1 MEDKEDGKKLGA
13 MPPQAKALIFLG
25 SAALL
30 FAVILYPGEN
40 IWNVVHKFFGGIFGL
55 FAFLLPC
62 FLTYLGVVTAKEKTI
77 NSKNV
82 NKIVL
87 SIVAI
92 ILLSSCIFMFGSP
105 GNKISESYFEC
116 IGRLYDGG
124 KNGYENGSAAG
135 ILGGLLGYPLAFL
148 CGYTAA
154 ELLCVL
160 MLILDLMFVFGI
172 TAKDVVVFFNKI
184 INVIQKS
191 INQTDFSKKNEE
203 NGIIKQIS
211 ATIEKQKE
219 KILLAK
225 NGDEHNKNIDN
236 TSKKSKNKKNHSN
249 DNDIDNGLE
258 DDYID
263 ISSFKQN
270 FDIAKN
276 KKEDNIEKTNSE
288 NINPQS
294 KSKKSDKK
302 KTMQEMLTK
311 PKSNKKKQKNVEEEI
326 SQQIDE
332 GNKNSNN
339 KYNYPTV
346 NLLDLADDR
355 EDTERA
361 MQEIERNGTKL
372 ESTLKSFG
380 VNAGIINICRGPSVT
395 RFEVQPAPGVKI
407 SKITNLA
414 DDIAL
419 NLAASG
425 VRIEAPIPGKAAVG
439 IEVPNKVRT
448 MVTMRELLDSSEFK
462 SSRAKMSVAL
472 GKDISGNIVVTNLAK
487 MPHLLVAGTTGSG
500 KSVCVNSILISL
512 LYKAAPEE
520 VKLLLIDPKMVEF
533 SKYKGIPHLLIPVVT
548 DPKKAAGALNWAV
561 NEMEERYKNFSL
573 FGVRDITGFNRMV
586 DKYNKKRVEKTPEE
600 LKENPLL
607 NADGI
612 PYPEEKYPSIVIAID
627 EFADLMM
634 TAPNE
639 VEDSIC
645 RLAQKARAAGMHL
658 IVATQRPTVNVI
670 TGVIKANIPSRIALR
685 VSSQLDSRTII
696 DMGGAEKLIGNGDM
710 LFAPIGIP
718 KPVRVQ
724 GCYASDSE
732 IERVTNHIKKDN
744 VSQYNENI
752 EEQIVRITEQE
763 LNKSKKEKNSD
774 DENVM
779 EPYNGDDMLEEAIKL
794 VVENG
799 QASTSFLQRRLRL
812 GYARAGRIIDE
823 MEQMG
828 IVGPHVGSKSREV
841 LMSYQE
847 WLERQNNNE

>member
-1 MEDKEDGKKLGA
+1 MADKEEEKKVGA
-13 MPPQAKALIFLG
+13 MPSQAKALIFLG

-40 IWNVVHKFFGGIFGL
+40 IWNVVHKFFSGLFGL
-55 FAFLLPC
+55 FAFILPC
-62 FLTYLGVVTAKEKTI
+62 FLTYLGVVTAKEKKI
-77 NSKNV
+77 DSKNI
-82 NKIVL
+82 NKVVL

-92 ILLSSCIFMFGSP
+92 ILLSSCIYMFGSP
-105 GNKISESYFEC
+105 EHKIDESYFKC
-116 IGRLYDGG
+116 IGRLYEGG
-124 KNGYENGSAAG
+124 KNGYANGSAAG

-160 MLILDLMFVFGI
+160 MLVLDLMFLFGI

-184 INVIQKS
+184 INIIRKS
-191 INQTDFSKKNEE
+191 INQTDFSKKNKE
-203 NGIIKQIS
+203 NNLIKQIS
-211 ATIEKQKE
+211 STIEKQKE

-225 NGDEHNKNIDN
+225 NVNLDN
-236 TSKKSKNKKNHSN
+236 SPNKNKKGQANKE
-249 DNDIDNGLE
+249 DIDDGFE

-270 FDIAKN
+270 FNMAKN
-276 KKEDNIEKTNSE
+276 KKEDNIEKSNNE
-288 NINPQS
+288 NITS
-294 KSKKSDKK
+294 EDKSKKSYKK

-311 PKSNKKKQKNVEEEI
+311 PRSNKKKQSNIGEKI

-332 GNKNSNN
+332 NNKNSND

-346 NLLDLADDR
+346 DLLDFVDDR

-380 VNAGIINICRGPSVT
+380 VNASIINICRGPSVT

-448 MVTMRELLDSSEFK
+448 MVTMRELLGSSEFK

-573 FGVRDITGFNRMV
+573 FGVRDITGFNKMV
-586 DKYNKKRVEKTPEE
+586 DKYNKKRAEKTPEE

-607 NADGI
+607 NVDGI

-710 LFAPIGIP
+710 LFAPIGIS
-718 KPVRVQ
+718 KPIRVQ
-724 GCYASDSE
+724 GCYASDGE
-732 IERVTNHIKKDN
+732 IEKVTSYIKKDN

-763 LNKSKKEKNSD
+763 LNKSKKEKSSD
-774 DENVM
+774 DENII
-779 EPYNGDDMLEEAIKL
+779 EQYNGDDMLEEAIKL

-799 QASTSFLQRRLRL
+799 QASTSLLQRRLRL

-847 WLERQNNNE
+847 WLERQSNNE